1 MTTEIFDIFKIITL
15 KHEKFSQC
23 DLVLIRQIKKKCS
36 PIQSWSVQNCLQ
48 SWSTPIQSCP
58 CSSLLLIC
66 HFGSFRNSV
75 WVKTSGNPAAVCYIM
90 HRADQKPVVLSVG
103 SYYSTTWLL

>member
-15 KHEKFSQC
+15 KHEKFSQS

-66 HFGSFRNSV
+66 HFGSFRNS
-75 WVKTSGNPAAVCYIM
+75 AAVCYIM